1 MNQQIVQPMSVSI
14 DLPRQVDEEVAGD
27 IEKESVFVSPAIDR
41 IVVNPDGKT
50 ANVVLKDRRS
60 MDESMDK
67 AARFLD
73 VMAKQVSGY
82 EIKVFSE
89 HKRKDDGPYQ
99 LNVNEGLV
107 ERGWLYD
114 YGKGQVAYSGPVL
127 KLARLLNEKAAELY
141 KSELGAED
149 DIHATAD
156 YRRHLAGV
164 LTCQALEESL

>member
-1 MNQQIVQPMSVSI
+1 M
-14 DLPRQVDEEVAGD
+14 PRQVDEEVAGD

-50 ANVVLKDRRS
+50 ASVVLKDRRS

-82 EIKVFSE
+82 EIKAFAE

-99 LNVNEGLV
+99 RNVNEGLV
-107 ERGWLYD
+107 ERGWRSVDTAIQRPKKTAQDIGALHD
-114 YGKGQVAYSGPVL
+114 LKKTAQEQIYSSG
-127 KLARLLNEKAAELY
+127 
-141 KSELGAED
+141 
-149 DIHATAD
+149 T
-156 YRRHLAGV
+156 
-164 LTCQALEESL
+164 